1 MPARILLALFNINPQ
16 NTLWVIG
23 ENLKIKRYSRM
34 PDGKK
39 LLFRPLT
46 WDHEG
51 IKEVYGGEEYEQKFK
66 IKKGAVIVDAGAHIG
81 IFTVKAAGQIG
92 EQGKVVAVEP
102 NAENFNLLSVNREIN
117 KLTNV
122 VTVNAAISDYDGKAS
137 LYSRTGHS
145 GGFSIVEQ
153 HSQSSVSVE
162 VFTLDDLLSQL
173 GINRIDFL
181 KIDAEGAELQIIK
194 GGSKVLSESDAKIV
208 VAAYHPED
216 DPQEITRVL
225 ESFGFK
231 TKITSESSGYG
242 CFVYGWKP
250 NWLI

>member
-1 MPARILLALFNINPQ
+1 MPSRILLSLVNVNPQ

-23 ENLKIKRYSRM
+23 GNLNIKRYSKM

-39 LLFRPLT
+39 LVFRPLT

-66 IKKGAVIVDAGAHIG
+66 IKKGDVIVDAGAHIG

-92 EQGKVVAVEP
+92 PQGKVVAVEP
-102 NAENFNLLSVNREIN
+102 NTENFSLLSVNREIN
-117 KLTNV
+117 NLNNV
-122 VTVNAAISDYDGKAS
+122 ITVNAAISDYDGTAS

-153 HSQSSVSVE
+153 HSQNSVRVE
-162 VFTLDDLLSQL
+162 VSTLDDLLSKL
-173 GINRIDFL
+173 GISRIDFL

-194 GGSKVLSESDAKIV
+194 GGKKVLSESDAKVV

-216 DPQEITRVL
+216 DPKEITHVL

-231 TKITSESSGYG
+231 TKVTTESSGYG
-242 CFVYGWKP
+242 CFVYGWK
-250 NWLI
+250 N